1 MKKWLVVLL
10 VACLAGTGYGQSM
23 LDQGT
28 RELGV
33 GLRIDEDDDLNIG
46 GDFRA
51 GYFLMTCVEVGA
63 DLSFLFAGSDF
74 RRTSVDGFFEINAD
88 TGTQLIPYAGVG
100 AGLGW
105 IDRGPVDDDG
115 AEDGEDVYLTASA
128 WGGIKVFIVQH
139 FSIGWQGQV
148 WMASEDVYLGDEE
161 LSDSDWALTMNTR
174 FYW

>member
-1 MKKWLVVLL
+1 MKKWVVWLVVLCT
-10 VACLAGTGYGQSM
+10 ATASFGQAM

-33 GLRIDEDDDLNIG
+33 ALRVDQDEDLNIG
-46 GDFRA
+46 GAFRA
-51 GYFLMTCVEVGA
+51 GYFLMTAVEVGA
-63 DLSFLFAGSDF
+63 DLSFFFGGADFGRAG
-74 RRTSVDGFFEINAD
+74 VDGFVEINAD
-88 TGTQLIPYAGVG
+88 TGTQLIPYAGGG

-105 IDRGPVDDDG
+105 VDR
-115 AEDGEDVYLTASA
+115 EDEEDVYLQASA

-148 WMASEDVYLGDEE
+148 WMASEDVYPGDEE
-161 LSDSDWALTMNTR
+161 LSDSDWALIMNTR